1 MAKQSFILTFQSQ
14 YTLSAYALM
23 HLCTYAHKRISG
35 ERDAGN

>member
-23 HLCTYAHKRISG
+23 RISG